1 MSIVQPSSQAAKPL
15 IELFSDEQFNALT
28 EEQKDEYLRLYREQ
42 VAPKFEEWR
51 KPHRIKAAYGGRGAG
66 AKSRSAVSLL
76 IQFAENP
83 QYFGENIRVLCVRN
97 VQKSIKES
105 SWRGLRDA
113 LNNLQYKG
121 WTVTKDEIRND
132 KNGSYFVFN
141 GLNDMTKDDLKS
153 FESFDI
159 LFIEEAAPI
168 SKESLTTLEATFRKK
183 GSEIWML
190 FNRDRT
196 RDPCYE
202 LYCEH
207 PDPSWSIIECRPGNL
222 DNPWFDETE
231 LPEQWDRLRKTDP
244 EKALH
249 VFEGFPR
256 SQRDRAVWWL
266 SQFMETRNREI
277 EAKGAIEIGLDV
289 ARFGKD
295 NSVAFARHGLVVTD
309 KQSVHGFDTVD
320 VAGMVWN
327 MANQNREILIKVD
340 PGYNPGVIDLLKRW
354 GAHVI
359 ECAFGAQA
367 EDAETY
373 ANAAAEMMF
382 TLPVKEMSIPE
393 RYMSQNLIE
402 DITERM
408 YGYDAQ
414 GRKKLEPK
422 DDATRTDDAERTTG
436 SFKSRHGGRS
446 PDEGDALCLCFYDG
460 LNTRVDD
467 KLAESAR
474 RARQAG
480 M

>member
-1 MSIVQPSSQAAKPL
+1 MSSLVIPKISKEKFLS
-15 IELFSDEQFNALT
+15 FTDEQ
-28 EEQKDEYLRLYREQ
+28 QREYLTLYREQ

-51 KPHRIKAAYGGRGAG
+51 NPHPIKCAYGGRGAG
-66 AKSRSAVSLL
+66 AKSRSAGSLL
-76 IQFAENP
+76 IQFGEHP
-83 QYFGENIRVLCVRN
+83 SYFGENIRVLCCRET
-97 VQKSIKES
+97 QKSIAQS
-105 SWRGLRDA
+105 SWRLLKDEIPR
-113 LNNLQYKG
+113 LEYKG
-121 WTVTKDEIRND
+121 WKVTENRIENT

-153 FESFDI
+153 YESFDI
-159 LFIEEAAPI
+159 LFIEEGAPI
-168 SKESLTTLEATFRKK
+168 SMDSLLTLRATFRKK
-183 GSEIWML
+183 TAEIWIL
-190 FNRDRT
+190 FNRDKS

-202 LYCEH
+202 LFCEN
-207 PDPSWSIIECRPGNL
+207 PEPSWSVIKCQPGNI
-222 DNPWFDETE
+222 DNPWFDETNLPQQWEE
-231 LPEQWDRLRKTDP
+231 LKRKDP
-244 EKALH
+244 EEALH

-256 SQRDRAVWWL
+256 SQRDRAVWWP

-320 VAGMVWN
+320 VAGMAWN
-327 MANQNREILIKVD
+327 MANKDREILIKVD

-367 EDAETY
+367 DDAETY

-402 DITERM
+402 DITERL